1 MHNAVVAAG
10 VGGQIVETFGPRKNG
25 QTLSPSKLID
35 GQIGGELFAKVGEML
50 GGQIVETFGPHKNG
64 QTLIPSKLIDGQIG
78 GEMFAMVGEMFAPK
92 LTQSKELVMFG
103 DGETITPSKL
113 LEMFAP
119 D

>member
-10 VGGQIVETFGPRKNG
+10 VGGQIVETFGPR
-25 QTLSPSKLID
+25 
-35 GQIGGELFAKVGEML
+35 
-50 GGQIVETFGPHKNG
+50 KNG

-119 D
+119 N